1 MSNFNPCIEHCFI
14 KYGKQYDPILC
25 SNCDH
30 AKIAKELNKYK
41 KFKEYFDDLCGQ
53 GLEIA
58 NWHLNGDTEPYE
70 SFYDRAIEFMEG

>member
-1 MSNFNPCIEHCFI
+1 MKNEYYPFSDC
-14 KYGKQYDPILC
+14 D
-25 SNCDH
+25 SNCKHCDYEM
-30 AKIAKELNKYK
+30 IVKELNKYK
-41 KFKEYFDDLCGQ
+41 KFKKYFDDLCGQ